1 MATNSGTPMRPKPKS
16 LPAFPS
22 LDDEAKFWLAADPDE
37 DEGKWEEVPRSPKG
51 RSVRVG
57 GVRSKKAAGTAT
69 GGYDELVTI
78 VLDAV
83 LERLK
88 GTRDV
93 RLASATRRQIVRD
106 VVKATRVRPRGPG
119 RARSAAR

>member
-1 MATNSGTPMRPKPKS
+1 MRSKPKS
-16 LPAFPS
+16 LPAFAS
-22 LDDEAKFWLAADPDE
+22 LEDEAKFWLAADPDE
-37 DEGKWEEVPRSPKG
+37 DEGKWEKVPRSAKG

-57 GVRSKKAAGTAT
+57 GVRAKAGGAAA

-83 LERLK
+83 LERLHGK
-88 GTRDV
+88 REV
-93 RLASATRRQIVRD
+93 RLAPATRRKIVRD
-106 VVKATRVRPRGPG
+106 VVKATRVRPRSPG